1 MKKIDSIT
9 AMFISTAIFLGL
21 IIIGALVWRPVISAG
36 FIALVLI
43 ESFIVYEAIK
53 NVRKD
58 LRD

>member
-9 AMFISTAIFLGL
+9 TMFVSTAIFLGV
-21 IIIGALVWRPVISAG
+21 IIICALVWRPVISAG
-36 FIALVLI
+36 FIVLVLI

>member
-9 AMFISTAIFLGL
+9 IMFISTAIFLAL
-21 IIIGALVWRPVISAG
+21 IIIGALVWRPVINAG

>member
-9 AMFISTAIFLGL
+9 TMFISTAIFLAL
-21 IIIGALVWRPVISAG
+21 IIIGALVWRPVINTG